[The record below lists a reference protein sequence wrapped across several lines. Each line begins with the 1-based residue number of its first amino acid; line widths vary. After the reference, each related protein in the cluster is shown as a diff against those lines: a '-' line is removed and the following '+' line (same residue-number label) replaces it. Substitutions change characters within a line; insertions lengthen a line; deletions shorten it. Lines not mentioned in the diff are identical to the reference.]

1 MARFQCE
8 DCGGDDLKKPKLAG
22 HFRSCAQPTGFALP
36 SPLSVAS
43 VNLLSCIDCGES
55 FSQETVQGHAQCIS
69 GAEKYGPPKGQNK
82 ASMEIFPS
90 CAGNH
95 LASAATS
102 RQAEGEDRI
111 SPLPDD
117 ILLLILQEL
126 AARVEAI
133 RTCSLSRRWRW
144 LPWLLLEP
152 RISVKKFIPS
162 GVELWM
168 VDKRALDRVAGRFCR
183 AVSRFLAISD
193 ATRLNSSKITLKNPL
208 FETLS
213 FGIAVDS
220 PRVFG
225 ALTKLELRHLQ
236 LRSADVAVLLSA
248 CTRAAGAPGGV
259 RLRRASSPARS
270 CIPKLTRLSVDSWF
284 PDGAPI
290 WIELEDPRPLQG
302 SFSKLTVLNL
312 GDGQYELL
320 WMIFFLQAAPF
331 LQNFNLSIQK
341 DMRSR
346 HGRQQETPYC
356 ETTCSEFK
364 HKHLKSLKIAG
375 FKVEEKYME
384 FVRMVME
391 LAMALQTI
399 ILTDEESCN
408 YYRPTPTGSRY
419 PKGDREKSSIVKQL
433 MDGITSKVQIF
444 IE

>member
-43 VNLLSCIDCGES
+43 LSCIDCGES

-193 ATRLNSSKITLKNPL
+193 ATS
-208 FETLS
+208 
-213 FGIAVDS
+213 
-220 PRVFG
+220 
-225 ALTKLELRHLQ
+225 
-236 LRSADVAVLLSA
+236 
-248 CTRAAGAPGGV
+248 
-259 RLRRASSPARS
+259 
-270 CIPKLTRLSVDSWF
+270 IPKLTRLSVDSWF

>member
-22 HFRSCAQPTGFALP
+22 HFRSCAQPTG
-36 SPLSVAS
+36 
-43 VNLLSCIDCGES
+43 
-55 FSQETVQGHAQCIS
+55 QETVQGHAQCIS

-111 SPLPDD
+111 SPLPDN

-183 AVSRFLAISD
+183 A
-193 ATRLNSSKITLKNPL
+193 
-208 FETLS
+208 
-213 FGIAVDS
+213 
-220 PRVFG
+220 
-225 ALTKLELRHLQ
+225 
-236 LRSADVAVLLSA
+236 
-248 CTRAAGAPGGV
+248 
-259 RLRRASSPARS
+259 
-270 CIPKLTRLSVDSWF
+270 
-284 PDGAPI
+284 I

>member
-1 MARFQCE
+1 MVLRCPSA
-8 DCGGDDLKKPKLAG
+8 LY
-22 HFRSCAQPTGFALP
+22 RSLPT
-36 SPLSVAS
+36 S
-43 VNLLSCIDCGES
+43 
-55 FSQETVQGHAQCIS
+55 
-69 GAEKYGPPKGQNK
+69 
-82 ASMEIFPS
+82 
-90 CAGNH
+90 
-95 LASAATS
+95 
-102 RQAEGEDRI
+102 
-111 SPLPDD
+111 
-117 ILLLILQEL
+117 
-126 AARVEAI
+126 
-133 RTCSLSRRWRW
+133 
-144 LPWLLLEP
+144 
-152 RISVKKFIPS
+152 
-162 GVELWM
+162 
-168 VDKRALDRVAGRFCR
+168 
-183 AVSRFLAISD
+183 
-193 ATRLNSSKITLKNPL
+193 
-208 FETLS
+208 
-213 FGIAVDS
+213 
-220 PRVFG
+220 
-225 ALTKLELRHLQ
+225 
-236 LRSADVAVLLSA
+236 
-248 CTRAAGAPGGV
+248 
-259 RLRRASSPARS
+259 ASSTGQTSVRAR
-270 CIPKLTRLSVDSWF
+270 
-284 PDGAPI
+284 GGGGI